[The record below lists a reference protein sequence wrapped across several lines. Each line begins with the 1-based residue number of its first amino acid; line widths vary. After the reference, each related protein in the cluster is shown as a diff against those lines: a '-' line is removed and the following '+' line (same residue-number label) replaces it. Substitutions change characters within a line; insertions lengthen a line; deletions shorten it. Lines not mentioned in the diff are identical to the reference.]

1 MRYISSCELPL
12 LSLRCK
18 RMQPSG
24 RTFGLK
30 VTESRPV
37 SLDFRQESAN
47 LQENGREMHTFCL
60 SLRGFFTRFAGRT
73 YNIYNV

>member
-1 MRYISSCELPL
+1 MRHISSSELLL
-12 LSLRCK
+12 LSLWCK

-30 VTESRPV
+30 VTESCPA

-47 LQENGREMHTFCL
+47 LQENGREMQTFCL

>member
-1 MRYISSCELPL
+1 
-12 LSLRCK
+12 
-18 RMQPSG
+18 MQPSG

-30 VTESRPV
+30 GTESRPV
-37 SLDFRQESAN
+37 SLDFRRESAN
-47 LQENGREMHTFCL
+47 LQENEREMHTFCL

>member
-1 MRYISSCELPL
+1 MRYISSSELPL
-12 LSLRCK
+12 SRLWCK

-47 LQENGREMHTFCL
+47 LQENGREMQTFCL
-60 SLRGFFTRFAGRT
+60 SLCGFFTRFAGRT